1 MLQDEDN
8 YIETKIDVEVLKA
21 QVLTLTS
28 LCNKID
34 LVIEKLVD
42 QQSQQTSV
50 IYNEMEKR
58 RLETETDI
66 KEIHDRIDTVLDKLQ
81 NSELRITS
89 EIKALHNHILLKN
102 QQEKS
107 TTDETKQW
115 KWMAIGGVIVISWIL
130 SHVDIPSVIKFLK

>member
-42 QQSQQTSV
+42 QQSQQTTIRV
-50 IYNEMEKR
+50 
-58 RLETETDI
+58 
-66 KEIHDRIDTVLDKLQ
+66 
-81 NSELRITS
+81 
-89 EIKALHNHILLKN
+89 
-102 QQEKS
+102 
-107 TTDETKQW
+107 
-115 KWMAIGGVIVISWIL
+115 
-130 SHVDIPSVIKFLK
+130 